1 MEAQLR
7 ILRLEG
13 WCFQDWSWL
22 LDIICRGLIHRRASS
37 IYFLFTFAIFGKF
50 SYLFLALFEQ
60 ILLQWIL
67 SVLLPFFT
75 SIFFVFLIISISP
88 LIIYG
93 LFITSLLFN
102 KVIIESQG
110 AFVLII
116 ILEDSS
122 LIKRRDH
129 FDVSSML
136 NLAINFQVKLSVFML
151 NYLSYL
157 NYCRTNKVISD

>member
-7 ILRLEG
+7 ILRLES
-13 WCFQDWSWL
+13 WWLQDWSWL
-22 LDIICRGLIHRRASS
+22 LDIICRGLIHRRAIS

-110 AFVLII
+110 AFLII
-116 ILEDSS
+116 ILEESS
-122 LIKRRDH
+122 LIKLRDH

>member
-13 WCFQDWSWL
+13 WWFQDWSWL

-60 ILLQWIL
+60 IFLQWIL

-110 AFVLII
+110 AFLII
-116 ILEDSS
+116 ILEESS
-122 LIKRRDH
+122 LIKLRDH